1 MFQAFG
7 HVWASV
13 VGVKGHQ
20 VLALAGVSELAQT
33 RRSSTQGWEVF
44 FFFFFFFYFHSLL
57 GHITHFL
64 THTEQAVSI
73 LSTGGSREVDQVSQL
88 VRQRDE
94 WRAEAPKGEK
104 REKWRK
110 NWRVFHS
117 RNPCRLS
124 ARFTVV
130 YRRCVRGSDPECV

>member
-7 HVWASV
+7 HVGASV

-20 VLALAGVSELAQT
+20 VLALAGVSALAQT
-33 RRSSTQGWEVF
+33 RSSSSQCWEV
-44 FFFFFFFYFHSLL
+44 FFFFFYFHSLL

-73 LSTGGSREVDQVSQL
+73 LSAGGSREIDQVSQL

-94 WRAEAPKGEK
+94 WRAEAPRGEK
-104 REKWRK
+104 KKKWRK
-110 NWRVFHS
+110 NRRVFHS
-117 RNPCRLS
+117 RDPRRLS
-124 ARFTVV
+124 AHFTVV
-130 YRRCVRGSDPECV
+130 YHRNVRGSDPE